1 MTLGDQNQTNIHVQQ
16 REMERFQ
23 MIQQENTE
31 RRCKHRQAYEILFKS
46 LEQQCIHKRHAETT

>member
-23 MIQQENTE
+23 MILLSAG
-31 RRCKHRQAYEILFKS
+31 KHREEMQAQASI
-46 LEQQCIHKRHAETT
+46 